1 MAFINLKQKFTYV
14 NLKKLIRFFRRN
26 GLVSSYYM
34 TRERISNKEGKYIY
48 NPIGDSEF
56 DSQRDKRFDYEP
68 LISIV
73 VPAYETNVRHLEE
86 MVNSVLGQSYIKLEL
101 VIVDASES
109 DTVKNELA
117 RYRDVR
123 IRYKKIDNIG
133 ISSNTNY
140 GIDMARGQF
149 VGLLDHDDILT
160 LDALY
165 VVVEKLNTLK
175 KEGREIKLIYSDED
189 KYNDDNCS
197 YFEPHYKMDFNYD
210 LFLTNNY
217 MCHFTLIERKIITGL
232 RFRDEYNGAQDFD
245 MFLRAVGSVE
255 EEQILHIGKVLYH
268 WRSHD
273 NSTSTNPE
281 SKLYAYEAGRLA
293 IEDYLK
299 SKGINSIVENTKHLG
314 FYRVRY
320 ENVLQERED
329 IAAYG
334 EYLYKR
340 NIIIGGAYDINGN
353 VLYKGMNRHCVGYM
367 NRVILHQNV
376 YALDVRSMYLNCKY
390 SDILIEIIKNNVNL
404 EDDDVVDYISEYVCV
419 VKSSIIEKLD
429 DILTKKIGMEFA
441 KSVHESGL
449 KLLLYPGER

>member
-1 MAFINLKQKFTYV
+1 MAFTNLKQKFTYV

-165 VVVEKLNTLK
+165 TIVEKLNVLK
-175 KEGREIKLIYSDED
+175 KEGKEAKLIYSDED
-189 KYNDDNCS
+189 KYNDDNGS

-217 MCHFTLIERKIITGL
+217 MCHFTLIEREIITGL

-419 VKSSIIEKLD
+419 LKPSIIEELD
-429 DILTKKIGMEFA
+429 DILTKKISMEFG
-441 KSVHESGL
+441 KSVHELRS
-449 KLLLYPGER
+449 KLLLYPGKR